1 MSWALPEA
9 ILFLLGLLLLFGYFL
24 SRKVF
29 PNTGTDAEDNDP
41 SGHSP
46 CDKCGEPGCGGFAK
60 ELLRG
65 GSDDIPGGDGT
76 DGRACPRECGSGD
89 SSAGPR
95 ATKAVIRCRGT
106 RVSLR
111 YHYSGAPA
119 CRAAARMAVRPKEC
133 VNACLGF
140 GDCVRLCPRRAIHM
154 VQGIAR
160 VDPSLCDGCGHCLG
174 ACPLDLIVLIPAE
187 RGLAILCKGPEGGA
201 SSDGAC
207 PDGCTDCGLC
217 IDACP
222 EDALVRAAGGLP
234 EWIEGRCTGCGLC
247 VDACPRGVVIL
258 LHGQAGMAQ
267 EAGARV

>member
-1 MSWALPEA
+1 MTWALPEA

-29 PNTGTDAEDNDP
+29 PNKGTDAQNDDP

-46 CDKCGEPGCGGFAK
+46 CDKCNEPGCGGFAR

-65 GSDDIPGGDGT
+65 GSDDVPGDDAAGGKPCPGACRADDPSGT
-76 DGRACPRECGSGD
+76 
-89 SSAGPR
+89 PR
-95 ATKAVIRCRGT
+95 AMKAVIRCSGT

-111 YHYSGAPA
+111 YHYSGAPT
-119 CRAAARMAVRPKEC
+119 CRAAARMAVRPREC

-140 GDCVRLCPRRAIHM
+140 GDCVRACPHHAIRMEHG
-154 VQGIAR
+154 VAR
-160 VDPSLCDGCGHCLG
+160 IDAALCDGCGDCLG
-174 ACPLDLIVLIPAE
+174 ACPVGLIVSIPAE
-187 RGLAILCKGPEGGA
+187 RGLAVLCKGPEGP
-201 SSDGAC
+201 SSDWAC

-222 EDALVRAAGGLP
+222 EDALAREAGGLP

-247 VDACPRGVVIL
+247 VEACPQDVIL
-258 LHGQAGMAQ
+258 LHRPQGRAE
-267 EAGARV
+267 EAGACV